1 MVVVDDH
8 DPQAKKVAI
17 DHLRSEITFDSIDK
31 INACTATAISAHQ
44 TSLNK

>member
-17 DHLRSEITFDSIDK
+17 DHLRSEIAFDSIDK
-31 INACTATAISAHQ
+31 IT
-44 TSLNK
+44 